1 MSASTA
7 PIQFGWVLPPGYNAK
22 KDYFPPNRYDA
33 WQGWAR
39 WMAPGPQGRAGRDRW
54 DAGVRRAL
62 NIITGHWDS
71 AWMTDHFQWDDDD
84 CLEALTALAFYAALT
99 PHLRWGTMVLG
110 QGYRNPA
117 LTAKMA
123 STIQYLTNGNLILGI
138 GAGWFQTEYRQY
150 GYEFPEQPAVR
161 IRQLDEGI
169 QLIKALWTQPRA
181 TFAGKYFQV
190 KEAILE
196 PKPVQRPHPPILVGG
211 GGEQLT
217 LKVAA
222 KHANMVNWFGTPDII
237 KHKLEVLARHGDAV
251 GRDVREIR
259 ITKLDSVLIGRQEK
273 DVQQKRI
280 KLHLGDRPFLA
291 GTVHQVID
299 QIAAFQA
306 VGVQEMI
313 LNIPRNDPE
322 TFDLLGSEVIPA
334 F

>member
-1 MSASTA
+1 MLFGYQNPSFLWPDSDPHAIFERTCAAAQKAEAAGFVSFWLMDHL
-7 PIQFGWVLPPGYNAK
+7 IQLPMVGAADEP
-22 KDYFPPNRYDA
+22 F
-33 WQGWAR
+33 
-39 WMAPGPQGRAGRDRW
+39 
-54 DAGVRRAL
+54 
-62 NIITGHWDS
+62 
-71 AWMTDHFQWDDDD
+71 
-84 CLEALTALAFYAALT
+84 LESWTTLAALAAVTNRIRL
-99 PHLRWGTMVLG
+99 GTMVSSI
-110 QGYRNPA
+110 GYRNPA
-117 LTAKMA
+117 LLAKMVA
-123 STIQYLTNGNLILGI
+123 GVDIISGGRAILGI

-150 GYEFPEQPAVR
+150 GYEFPEHPAVR

-196 PKPVQRPHPPILVGG
+196 PKPVQKPHPPILVGG

-251 GRDVREIR
+251 GRDVREIH

-273 DVQQKRI
+273 DVQQKRV

-291 GTVHQVID
+291 GTVRQVID

>member
-1 MSASTA
+1 MLFGYQNPSFLWPDSDPHAIFERTRAAAQKAEAAGFVSFWLMDHL
-7 PIQFGWVLPPGYNAK
+7 IQLPMVGAADEP
-22 KDYFPPNRYDA
+22 F
-33 WQGWAR
+33 
-39 WMAPGPQGRAGRDRW
+39 
-54 DAGVRRAL
+54 
-62 NIITGHWDS
+62 
-71 AWMTDHFQWDDDD
+71 
-84 CLEALTALAFYAALT
+84 LESWTTLAALAAVTNRIRL
-99 PHLRWGTMVLG
+99 GTMVSSIA
-110 QGYRNPA
+110 YRNPA
-117 LTAKMA
+117 LLAKMVA
-123 STIQYLTNGNLILGI
+123 GVDIISGGRAILGI

-190 KEAILE
+190 HEAILE
-196 PKPVQRPHPPILVGG
+196 PKPVQKPHPPILVGG

-222 KHANMVNWFGTPDII
+222 KQANMVNWFGAPDVI

-251 GRDVREIR
+251 GRDVREIH

-291 GTVHQVID
+291 GTVRQVID

>member
-1 MSASTA
+1 MLFGYQNPSFLWPDSDPHAIFERTRAAAQKAEAAGFVSFWLMDHL
-7 PIQFGWVLPPGYNAK
+7 IQLPMVGAADEP
-22 KDYFPPNRYDA
+22 F
-33 WQGWAR
+33 
-39 WMAPGPQGRAGRDRW
+39 
-54 DAGVRRAL
+54 
-62 NIITGHWDS
+62 
-71 AWMTDHFQWDDDD
+71 
-84 CLEALTALAFYAALT
+84 LESWTTLAALAAVTNRIRL
-99 PHLRWGTMVLG
+99 GTMVSSIA
-110 QGYRNPA
+110 YRNPA
-117 LTAKMA
+117 LLAKMVA
-123 STIQYLTNGNLILGI
+123 CVDIISGGRAILGI

-190 KEAILE
+190 HEAILE
-196 PKPVQRPHPPILVGG
+196 PKPVQKPHPPILVGG

-222 KHANMVNWFGTPDII
+222 KQANMVNWFGAPDVI

-251 GRDVREIR
+251 GRDVREIH

-291 GTVHQVID
+291 GTVRQVID

>member
-1 MSASTA
+1 MLFGYQNPSFLWPDSDPHAIFERTRTA
-7 PIQFGWVLPPGYNAK
+7 AQKAEAAGFVSFWLMDHLIQLPMVGAADEP
-22 KDYFPPNRYDA
+22 F
-33 WQGWAR
+33 
-39 WMAPGPQGRAGRDRW
+39 
-54 DAGVRRAL
+54 
-62 NIITGHWDS
+62 
-71 AWMTDHFQWDDDD
+71 
-84 CLEALTALAFYAALT
+84 LESWTTLAALAAVTNRIRL
-99 PHLRWGTMVLG
+99 GTMVSSIA
-110 QGYRNPA
+110 YRNPA
-117 LTAKMA
+117 LLAKMVA
-123 STIQYLTNGNLILGI
+123 GVDIISGGRAILGI

>member
-1 MSASTA
+1 MLFGYQNPSFLWPDSDPHAIFERTRTA
-7 PIQFGWVLPPGYNAK
+7 AQKAEAAGFVSFWLMDHLIQLPMVGAADEP
-22 KDYFPPNRYDA
+22 F
-33 WQGWAR
+33 
-39 WMAPGPQGRAGRDRW
+39 
-54 DAGVRRAL
+54 
-62 NIITGHWDS
+62 
-71 AWMTDHFQWDDDD
+71 
-84 CLEALTALAFYAALT
+84 LESWTTLAALAAVTNRIGL
-99 PHLRWGTMVLG
+99 GTMVSSIA
-110 QGYRNPA
+110 YRNPA
-117 LTAKMA
+117 LLAKMVA
-123 STIQYLTNGNLILGI
+123 GVDIISGGRAILGI

>member
-1 MSASTA
+1 MLFGYQNPSFTWPGGDPHAIFERTRAAALKAEASGFVSFWLMDHL
-7 PIQFGWVLPPGYNAK
+7 IQLPMVGAIDEP
-22 KDYFPPNRYDA
+22 F
-33 WQGWAR
+33 
-39 WMAPGPQGRAGRDRW
+39 
-54 DAGVRRAL
+54 
-62 NIITGHWDS
+62 
-71 AWMTDHFQWDDDD
+71 
-84 CLEALTALAFYAALT
+84 LESWTTLAALAAVTSRIRL
-99 PHLRWGTMVLG
+99 GTMVSSV
-110 QGYRNPA
+110 GYRNPA
-117 LTAKMA
+117 LLAKMVA
-123 STIQYLTNGNLILGI
+123 GVDIISGGRAILGI

-169 QLIKALWTQPRA
+169 QVIKAMWTQPRA

-190 KEAILE
+190 KDAILE
-196 PKPVQRPHPPILVGG
+196 PKPVQKPHPPILVGG

-222 KHANMVNWFGTPDII
+222 KYANMVNWFGPPEVV
-237 KHKLEVLARHGDAV
+237 KHKLEVLARHCDTV
-251 GRDVREIR
+251 GRDLHEIH
-259 ITKLDSVLIGRQEK
+259 ITKLDTVLIGRQEK

-291 GTVHQVID
+291 GAVQQIID

-306 VGVQEMI
+306 VGVQEII

>member
-1 MSASTA
+1 MLFGYQNPSFLWPDSDPHAIFERTRAAAQKAEAAGFVSFWLMDHL
-7 PIQFGWVLPPGYNAK
+7 IQLPMVGAADEP
-22 KDYFPPNRYDA
+22 F
-33 WQGWAR
+33 
-39 WMAPGPQGRAGRDRW
+39 
-54 DAGVRRAL
+54 
-62 NIITGHWDS
+62 
-71 AWMTDHFQWDDDD
+71 
-84 CLEALTALAFYAALT
+84 LESWTTLAALAAVTNRIRL
-99 PHLRWGTMVLG
+99 GTMVSSI
-110 QGYRNPA
+110 GYRNPA
-117 LTAKMA
+117 LLAKMVA
-123 STIQYLTNGNLILGI
+123 GVDIISGGRAILGI

-150 GYEFPEQPAVR
+150 GYEFPEHPAVR

-196 PKPVQRPHPPILVGG
+196 PKPVQKPHPPILVGG

-222 KHANMVNWFGTPDII
+222 KQANMVNWFGTPDVI

-251 GRDVREIR
+251 GRDVREIH

-273 DVQQKRI
+273 DVQQKRV

-291 GTVHQVID
+291 GTVRQVID